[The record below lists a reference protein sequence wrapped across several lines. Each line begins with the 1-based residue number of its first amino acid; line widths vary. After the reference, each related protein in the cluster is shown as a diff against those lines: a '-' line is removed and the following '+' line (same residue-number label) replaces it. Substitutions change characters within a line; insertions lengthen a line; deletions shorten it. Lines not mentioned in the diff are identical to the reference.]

1 LGIKRITRGLVVRRM
16 VLAGLSLLLVVAA
29 APAARAAATL
39 LSQTTWGGPDSEVT
53 DGTAVAADGST
64 YLAGFTRSFNPSARP
79 TIFVVKFA
87 ADGSLTWQRTWQG
100 PEAFGDDEATDVAV
114 AADGSVYVTGF
125 TVGVG
130 GDAVLLKFAPDGTLL
145 WQRRWGG
152 SASDQAEAV
161 SVGADG
167 AVYVAGGT
175 NSFGPGGVFVLK
187 FTPAGAL
194 VWQKHWGTGSEDG
207 QGVAV
212 GPNVVGASDLV
223 VLKVDPAG
231 ALAWQRAYSAATNAD
246 ARGGVT
252 VGADGSIYAAGAL
265 QAVTTAGRAVVDAL
279 IVKFAADGS
288 LSWDRGWGGRSG
300 DVAGTVAVAPAGT
313 VLLAGDTNSFGAGS
327 DDAFVLRLSPDG
339 RGLDAITWGGT
350 GIDHGHG
357 VGVGSTGT
365 TSLGATAQS
374 PPYSFLGAP
383 TRTTKPK
390 ETVSIPTAGL
400 VDAAGTVADP
410 GGTVATP
417 NGGTTFA
424 GGFDAALV
432 RMAP

>member
-1 LGIKRITRGLVVRRM
+1 M

-29 APAARAAATL
+29 APAARAATL

-53 DGTAVAADGST
+53 EGTAVTADGST
-64 YLAGFTRSFNPSARP
+64 YLAGFTRSFDPAARP
-79 TIFVVKFA
+79 SIFVVKFA
-87 ADGSLTWQRTWQG
+87 ADGSLTWQRTWKG
-100 PEAFGDDEATDVAV
+100 PEAFGDDEANGVAV

-125 TVGVG
+125 TVGVT

-152 SASDQAEAV
+152 SGSDQAEAV
-161 SVGADG
+161 AVGADG
-167 AVYVAGGT
+167 AAYVAGGT
-175 NSFGPGGVFVLK
+175 SSFGGGGVFVVK

-194 VWQKHWGTGSEDG
+194 VWQRHWGTGSEDG

-212 GPNVVGASDLV
+212 GPDGNLVVAGVAARPNVAGASDLV
-223 VLKVDPAG
+223 LLKVDPAG
-231 ALAWQRAYSAATNAD
+231 ALVWQRAYAGATNAD
-246 ARGGVT
+246 ARGGVA

-265 QAVTTAGRAVVDAL
+265 QEVTAAGRAVVNAL
-279 IVKFAADGS
+279 IVKFASAGG
-288 LSWDRGWGGRSG
+288 LTWGRGWGGRSG
-300 DVAGTVAVAPAGT
+300 DVAGDVAVAPAGT

-339 RGLDAITWGGT
+339 RGLDAVTWGGT

-357 VGVGSTGT
+357 VGAGSTGT
-365 TSLGATAQS
+365 ISLGATAQS

-383 TRTTKPK
+383 TRTTRPK
-390 ETVSIPTAGL
+390 ATVSTPTAAL
-400 VDAAGTVADP
+400 VDATGTVADP
-410 GGTVATP
+410 AGTVATP
-417 NGGTTFA
+417 TGGMSFA